1 MFDFEE
7 FQIVLSLYEFYEG
20 TITWLIE
27 SFDEKK
33 EIRLIVYKKNS
44 GVNIV
49 LDDDI
54 TRIIRFD
61 HLLLLKLN
69 EIVLDERLT
78 EEKKC
83 VEFINLKYSDKDTFE
98 NIIDYFEQNCNVD

>member
-1 MFDFEE
+1 MK
-7 FQIVLSLYEFYEG
+7 
-20 TITWLIE
+20 
-27 SFDEKK
+27 KK
-33 EIRLIVYKKNS
+33 EIRLVVYKENS

-54 TRIIRFD
+54 TKIIRFH

-69 EIVLDERLT
+69 EIMLDERLA

-83 VEFINLKYSDKDTFE
+83 VEFINLKYFDKDTLE

>member
-1 MFDFEE
+1 MFEFEE
-7 FQIVLSLYEFYEG
+7 YQIVLSLYKFYKE

-33 EIRLIVYKKNS
+33 EIKLVVYKQNS
-44 GVNIV
+44 SVNIV
-49 LDDDI
+49 FDENL
-54 TRIIRFD
+54 TRIIRF
-61 HLLLLKLN
+61 HRLLLLKLN
-69 EIVLDERLT
+69 QIMLDERLT

-83 VEFINLKYSDKDTFE
+83 VEFLNLKYFDKDIFE